1 MPTGSRIRTDNVF
14 GTVTDNPLTA
24 GALTLNSAGLVN
36 LAAVAS
42 NHAVI
47 VLDPLRAAGAP
58 EIVIVTAHTA
68 AASSATITRGAY
80 GTTARSHAAGVLWV
94 HAPTTED
101 TIRIVTSGTRPSDP
115 YRGQLVFETDTNSY
129 VGRDTSDAWQ
139 TAVAMGAWLTYTPA
153 LTASTS
159 NPALGTTGTIQSGR
173 YTRTGRTIV
182 GRAQLKFG
190 TVGPTAGSGTYR
202 VSLPVAPF
210 VSGVVSPN
218 VVAGSGYM
226 FDNSAAS
233 LLLVVPYISLGN
245 QYIELTVEAG
255 TTVTDAA
262 PWVWA
267 ASDEITILFTYEAA
281 S

>member
-36 LAAVAS
+36 LAAVTA

-58 EIVIVTAHTA
+58 EVVIVTAHTA

-80 GTTARSHAAGVLWV
+80 GTTARSHNAGVLWV

-101 TIRIVTSGTRPSDP
+101 TIRIVTSGTRPTDP

-139 TAVAMGAWLTYTPA
+139 TAVQMGAWTAYTPSNINITVGNGVQA
-153 LTASTS
+153 AAYVRVGRFIAVRYSLVWGTTTTFATGVTIGMPVAGAAGFGGGGSFYELDTGTNHYGGIVIPGYGTAGATATSAMCVYPSGGTIGTAHPGGAAWASTDR
-159 NPALGTTGTIQSGR
+159 L
-173 YTRTGRTIV
+173 
-182 GRAQLKFG
+182 
-190 TVGPTAGSGTYR
+190 
-202 VSLPVAPF
+202 
-210 VSGVVSPN
+210 
-218 VVAGSGYM
+218 VAG
-226 FDNSAAS
+226 F
-233 LLLVVPYISLGN
+233 
-245 QYIELTVEAG
+245 
-255 TTVTDAA
+255 
-262 PWVWA
+262 
-267 ASDEITILFTYEAA
+267 FYEAA

>member
-139 TAVAMGAWLTYTPA
+139 TAVQMGAWTAFTPTLTQSATVTKTVTYAKYVRLGRVISANISVVVTGA
-153 LTASTS
+153 GTAS
-159 NPALGTTGTIQSGR
+159 NA
-173 YTRTGRTIV
+173 IV
-182 GRAQLKFG
+182 
-190 TVGPTAGSGTYR
+190 AG
-202 VSLPVAPF
+202 LPVA
-210 VSGVVSPN
+210 VATGVTMLGV
-218 VVAGSGYM
+218 GYIY
-226 FDNSAAS
+226 DASANA
-233 LLLVVPYISLGN
+233 VYKA
-245 QYIELTVEAG
+245 TVEVG
-255 TTVTDAA
+255 SPTTSALFRPASATGNDFLGANAPMTAA
-262 PWVWA
+262 L
-267 ASDEITILFTYEAA
+267 ASGDLIVYAVTYEAA

>member
-115 YRGQLVFETDTNSY
+115 YKGQGIFETDTNKFVMY
-129 VGRDTSDAWQ
+129 GGTDWAPRDAGGQLGYAQVVANQ
-139 TAVAMGAWLTYTPA
+139 TAFGPA
-153 LTASTS
+153 LTDLTGLSVAVTVGTGRRIKVTGHVFILQNTSVGIPDGFFREGATTVGRLGSDDLGAGQRTVWDGSVILSPTAGAHTYKLSASTS
-159 NPALGTTGTIQSGR
+159 
-173 YTRTGRTIV
+173 
-182 GRAQLKFG
+182 
-190 TVGPTAGSGTYR
+190 
-202 VSLPVAPF
+202 
-210 VSGVVSPN
+210 
-218 VVAGSGYM
+218 
-226 FDNSAAS
+226 
-233 LLLVVPYISLGN
+233 
-245 QYIELTVEAG
+245 AG
-255 TTVTDAA
+255 TLTLFADA
-262 PWVWA
+262 VGNH
-267 ASDEITILFTYEAA
+267 ASILVEDIGAV
-281 S
+281 